1 MKAAT
6 HGSLAVLLLA
16 IYAAA
21 AFGQASLVR
30 EGVETLGR
38 AATKW
43 FARKGVSES
52 GEQLAKYGG
61 RELVERVATTLVREG
76 GEEALEK
83 AVTLTAK
90 YGPDVLRVIDDAPS
104 PTTLLKALDDIP
116 ADSVGTAIARLGADG
131 LPLQTLVQQYGSRM
145 LKAELSN
152 PGVSVGLVRSLG
164 DDGLRLATSLG
175 GDNAIMV
182 ARYADDIAALPAGQK
197 ESVLKLL
204 YDDTKRM
211 VAFIG
216 RFLEKNPGTTLF
228 YGSAT
233 ALLLANS
240 ERLLGGGEMVIDKD
254 GNPVIVSK
262 PGLIERII
270 HFLIHVLFD
279 KVVKPALYV
288 LLPIVALG
296 GVAWT
301 AIKLY
306 FTYQRERRHL
316 ESSAAVNSRSRAAT
330 NDSEGAVPKVPS
342 ETEESA

>member
-1 MKAAT
+1 VRAAT
-6 HGSLAVLLLA
+6 HGSLAFLLL
-16 IYAAA
+16 ITCAAA

-61 RELVERVATTLVREG
+61 RELVERVAKTLVREG

-83 AVTLTAK
+83 AATLTAK

-104 PTTLLKALDDIP
+104 PTTLLRALDDIP

-131 LPLQTLVQQYGSRM
+131 PPLQTLVQRYGSGM
-145 LKAELSN
+145 LKAELRN

-175 GDNAIMV
+175 GDDAIMI
-182 ARYADDIAALPAGQK
+182 ARYADDIAALPAEQK
-197 ESVLKLL
+197 EGVLKLL
-204 YDDTKRM
+204 YGDTKRM
-211 VAFIG
+211 VTFIG
-216 RFLEKNPGTTLF
+216 RFLENNPGATLF

-240 ERLLGGGEMVIDKD
+240 ERLLGGDEIVIDKD
-254 GNPVIVSK
+254 GNPIVVSK
-262 PGLIERII
+262 PGLVERTI
-270 HFLIHVLFD
+270 HFLLNKLVGP
-279 KVVKPALYV
+279 VLYV

-296 GVAWT
+296 CVAWM

-306 FTYQRERRHL
+306 FTYQRERRL
-316 ESSAAVNSRSRAAT
+316 ADNVAKPDAVRPCADVEAEAIARA
-330 NDSEGAVPKVPS
+330 KR
-342 ETEESA
+342 